1 MELSMEEVKEA
12 ILRDKDLTIDSAV
25 KVFEKVEE
33 FLTED
38 MNSVRALIEEAKT
51 DLNAESVKDMHK
63 IVFETLKA
71 FYHLDMMV
79 CELFTLTGVIDN
91 DKVIRLY
98 SGFESLMDYD
108 EDYQNQIL
116 EEANENMG

>member
-1 MELSMEEVKEA
+1 MELSMKEVKEA

-116 EEANENMG
+116 EEANEKMG